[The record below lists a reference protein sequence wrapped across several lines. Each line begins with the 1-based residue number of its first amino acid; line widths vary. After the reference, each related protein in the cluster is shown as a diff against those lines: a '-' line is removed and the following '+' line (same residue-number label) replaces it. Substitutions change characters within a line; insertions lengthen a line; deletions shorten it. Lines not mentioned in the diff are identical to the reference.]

1 MTPDQIAVIGLIV
14 VMFALFAWNRWRYD
28 VVAVFGL
35 ISLVVLDAVLGGDG
49 SDLVADPGRVLDGFG
64 HPAVVTVAAVLII
77 SRALRNS
84 GVVDQI
90 SRHVM
95 PFTENQLS
103 HIFSLSLVVMF
114 LSAFMN
120 NVGALALMLPVA
132 PTREPSVG
140 TNTRAI
146 SSEDASTAISVIGRY
161 FMNSP
166 IIPGQKARGTNAAS
180 VVQVEAIIGH
190 AMRRAALE

>member
-1 MTPDQIAVIGLIV
+1 MTPDQIAVIGLIA

-28 VVAVFGL
+28 VVAVFAL
-35 ISLVVLDAVLGGDG
+35 ISLVVLDAVLGGDQ
-49 SDLVADPGRVLDGFG
+49 SDLVENPSRVLDGFG

-90 SRHVM
+90 SRRVM
-95 PFTENQLS
+95 PFTKNQLS

-132 PTREPSVG
+132 LKTSVDRQRSPTILLLPMAFACILG
-140 TNTRAI
+140 GMMTM
-146 SSEDASTAISVIGRY
+146 IGQ
-161 FMNSP
+161 SLTP
-166 IIPGQKARGTNAAS
+166 LSLA
-180 VVQVEAIIGH
+180 
-190 AMRRAALE
+190 